1 MSDLIV
7 RNINCFQTEKQLTI
21 LNNIRVLPIVA
32 LIDLRA
38 RNFVRVITSLRARC
52 THSCQRA
59 HNLSS
64 PVMDTFFYCPS
75 LLSGISS
82 QLNPHSENPILIQRN
97 TGPIINSI

>member
-38 RNFVRVITSLRARC
+38 RNFLRVITSLRARC

-59 HNLSS
+59 NNLSS
-64 PVMDTFFYCPS
+64 PVMDTF
-75 LLSGISS
+75 
-82 QLNPHSENPILIQRN
+82 
-97 TGPIINSI
+97 SIAPASFREFLPN

>member
-38 RNFVRVITSLRARC
+38 RNFVRVITSLRARW
-52 THSCQRA
+52 THSCQSA
-59 HNLSS
+59 NNLSS

-75 LLSGISS
+75 LLPGISS
-82 QLNPHSENPILIQRN
+82 QLNPHSENHILIQRN